1 MDKNDII
8 EYVMNTPHNT
18 NRAVLSSM
26 LNQLA
31 DGSGGDSDLYR
42 ILVWITPQEEVQCD
56 TSFEDIVSA
65 HDDDGKLI
73 IDQFGYVYSPNFVDD
88 EYVFAAQQMR
98 VFNGTLIVM
107 DVTLSEQQNTVVINQ
122 YELNSQI
129 TPSIEPE
136 PDIGEIPGN

>member
-8 EYVMNTPHNT
+8 EYVMHTPHNT

-31 DGSGGDSDLYR
+31 DGSAGGSDLYR
-42 ILVWITPQEEVQCD
+42 INVNVSPQEVVYCD
-56 TSFEDIVSA
+56 TSFEDIMSA

-73 IDQFGYVYSPNFVDD
+73 IDQLGYFYRPNFVD
-88 EYVFAAQQMR
+88 EAYVFVTQQMY

-107 DVTLSEQQNTVVINQ
+107 EVTLSKQQNTVVINQ
-122 YELNSQI
+122 YELNPQI

-136 PDIGEIPGN
+136 PDK

>member
-8 EYVMNTPHNT
+8 EYVMHTPHNT

-31 DGSGGDSDLYR
+31 DGSAGGSDLYR
-42 ILVWITPQEEVQCD
+42 INVSVSPQEVVYCD
-56 TSFEDIVSA
+56 TSFEDIMSA

-73 IDQFGYVYSPNFVDD
+73 IDQLGYFYRPNFVD
-88 EYVFAAQQMR
+88 EAYVFVTQQMY

-107 DVTLSEQQNTVVINQ
+107 EVTLSEQQNTVVINQ
-122 YELNSQI
+122 YELNPQI